1 MAVGGFRLAAD
12 GTSARYVHDFL
23 PMKPPD
29 AVRLASSSILFVLT
43 WAPALI
49 ATSVAA
55 GADDALSEARG
66 LLRSGK
72 YAEAAEIYQRT
83 ASDDPAAA
91 LGLARSLAAE
101 GKTEEAQQA
110 LTSCAGE
117 HAELHAELARLAF
130 ERGDYG
136 TAEKRVEAAIRLDA
150 HQLLA
155 RWIRGELFRTS
166 GRLKEAEEAYLWL
179 TRFYNEHQRA
189 LRRAESLRWIGLAAA
204 RYARWN
210 RLSDQF
216 QFLVRDLYPDALA
229 LEPDFWPAHYESG
242 LLFLEK
248 YNQAD
253 AAAALGAAL
262 ELNPNA
268 AEVHVASACLAL
280 QNREVDKA
288 QASLARALEINPN
301 LPAVHV
307 VLADLDWANFRP
319 EEAMRRLEQE
329 ALRLNPVS
337 EEALGRLG
345 ACYVLLDGVPEE
357 SDQTQFARLVE
368 QVTARNEHAGE
379 FFFTLADWLRARH
392 KIPEAERFFREAI
405 RRMPQRVGPRAA
417 LGMMHMD
424 AGEEAE
430 ARGELEAALEADP
443 FNVRVDNMLKV
454 LDLLDEMATRKT
466 EHCVLRFDAGR
477 DELLARYAARHL
489 DAVYPELCD
498 LFGYVPP
505 GPPLVEVFNRAHGVG
520 GHQWFG
526 TRMVGLPYLGTVAAS
541 TGRIVG
547 MVSPSEPDLPLQF
560 NWAQTLK
567 HELVHVITLQQTHFN
582 IPHWYTE
589 GLAVWSEGCP
599 RPQPWNELL
608 ARRAPEGKLFDLE
621 TINFGFTR
629 PNSSDDWHLAYCQ
642 AELYVEHMLRGRSED
657 VLRKLLAA
665 YADNLTTSEAIPR
678 VFGVSEAEFER
689 GYREYVNQIVTG
701 LVASSGPPPQSFAEL
716 LRAHRENPDDP
727 DLCAW
732 VAYGY
737 LGRGALEEALDAAD
751 RALKHDPKHQLATYV
766 VARLQAQAGRTE
778 QAIALLEACL
788 DREAPEPRALNL
800 LAGLKLK
807 AKKTTE
813 AAQLYQLGAEH
824 DLYNL
829 RWLNALARVYLM
841 SGDDER
847 LAEILARLADADP
860 DDLAT
865 RKKLAELALARRHF
879 AVAAD
884 WANRALEIDV
894 TDAEIHR
901 VFAEALAGRHNF
913 GEAIREFRA
922 AIELGDESPPLQMGL
937 ARAYLEAGQPAEAR
951 QVLAELLRLEPN
963 HPEAGA
969 LLEQLEEKDEP

>member
-1 MAVGGFRLAAD
+1 
-12 GTSARYVHDFL
+12 
-23 PMKPPD
+23 MKPSRT
-29 AVRLASSSILFVLT
+29 VRLVSPSIAFVLT
-43 WAPALI
+43 WALAIVGTPV
-49 ATSVAA
+49 ATAA
-55 GADDALSEARG
+55 EDDLAEARR
-66 LLRSGK
+66 LLLSGK
-72 YAEAAEIYQRT
+72 YAEAAEIYRRA
-83 ASDDPAAA
+83 ASEDPAAT
-91 LGLARSLAAE
+91 LGLARSLVAE
-101 GKTEEAQQA
+101 GKSEEAVQT
-110 LTSCAGE
+110 LTSGPGE

-130 ERGDYG
+130 ERGDHAA
-136 TAEKRVEAAIRLDA
+136 AETHVDAAIRLDA

-155 RWIRGELFRTS
+155 RWVRGELFRTS
-166 GRLKEAEEAYLWL
+166 GRLKEAEEAYLWVI
-179 TRFYNEHQRA
+179 RFYNEHQREI
-189 LRRAESLRWIGLAAA
+189 RRAESLRWIGLAAA

-216 QFLVRDLYPDALA
+216 QFLVKELYPDALKI
-229 LEPDFWPAHYESG
+229 EPDYWPAHYELG
-242 LLFLEK
+242 RLFLEK

-253 AAAALGAAL
+253 AAAELSAAL

-268 AEVHVASACLAL
+268 AEVHVALSRLAL

-288 QASLARALEINPN
+288 QTSLERALQINPN
-301 LPAVHV
+301 LPSIHL
-307 VLADLDWANFRP
+307 VLADLEWANFRP
-319 EEAMRRLEQE
+319 EEAIRTLDEQ

-337 EEALGRLG
+337 EEALGRLA
-345 ACYVLLDGVPEE
+345 ACYVLLDGLPEE
-357 SDQTQFARLVE
+357 GGETRFARLVE
-368 QVTARNEHAGE
+368 QVTARNEHAGG
-379 FFFTLADWLRARH
+379 FFYTLADWLRARH
-392 KIPEAERFFREAI
+392 KIPEAERFYQEAI
-405 RRMPQRVGPRAA
+405 RRMPQLVGPRAE
-417 LGMMHMD
+417 LGMMSMD
-424 AGEEAE
+424 AGEEAK
-430 ARGELEAALEADP
+430 ARGLLEAAFEADP

-466 EHCVLRFDAGR
+466 EHCVVKFDAER

-505 GPPLVEVFNRAHGVG
+505 QPPLVEVFNRAHGVG
-520 GHQWFG
+520 GQQWFG
-526 TRMVGLPYLGTVAAS
+526 TRLIGLPYLGTVAAS

-547 MVSPSEPDLPLQF
+547 MVSPSEPDLPLEF

-599 RPQPWNELL
+599 RPQRWNELL
-608 ARRAPEGKLFDLE
+608 VRRASKGGLFDLE
-621 TINFGFTR
+621 TINFAFTR

-657 VLRKLLAA
+657 VLRRLLSA

-689 GYREYVNQIVTG
+689 GYLEYVKGIVAG
-701 LVASSGPPPQSFAEL
+701 LAASSGPQAGSFAEL
-716 LRAHRENPDDP
+716 LRAHGENPDDV
-727 DLCAW
+727 DLCAR

-737 LGRGALEEALDAAD
+737 LGRGALDEALNAAD
-751 RALKHDPKHQLATYV
+751 RALEHDPKHQLATYV

-778 QAIALLEACL
+778 QAIAILEACL
-788 DREAPEPRALNL
+788 NREAPDPRALNL

-807 AKKTTE
+807 TEKTAE

-829 RWLNALARVYLM
+829 RWPRALARVYLV

-865 RKKLAELALARRHF
+865 RKKLAELALARQDF
-879 AVAAD
+879 AAAAD
-884 WANRALEIDV
+884 WANRALEIAV

-901 VFAEALAGRHNF
+901 VFAEASLGRHNF

-922 AIELGDESPPLQMGL
+922 AIELGDETPPLRTGL

-951 QVLAELLRLEPN
+951 QVLEELLRLDPN
-963 HPEAGA
+963 HSEAGA
-969 LLEQLEEKDEP
+969 LLEQLEEKDEL

>member
-1 MAVGGFRLAAD
+1 
-12 GTSARYVHDFL
+12 
-23 PMKPPD
+23 MKPPNT
-29 AVRLASSSILFVLT
+29 VRLASSSILF
-43 WAPALI
+43 ALMSASALV
-49 ATSVAA
+49 ATSVATA
-55 GADDALSEARG
+55 AEADLTEARR
-66 LLRSGK
+66 LLLSGK
-72 YAEAAEIYQRT
+72 YAEAAEIYRRT

-91 LGLARSLAAE
+91 LGLTRSLVAE
-101 GKTEEAQQA
+101 GKSEEAVQA

-117 HAELHAELARLAF
+117 HAELRAELARLAF
-130 ERGDYG
+130 ERGDY
-136 TAEKRVEAAIRLDA
+136 TAAQTHVDTAIRLDA
-150 HQLLA
+150 RQLLA

-179 TRFYNEHQRA
+179 IRFYNEHPREI
-189 LRRAESLRWIGLAAA
+189 RRAESLRWIGLGAA

-216 QFLVRDLYPDALA
+216 QFLVRELYPDALK
-229 LEPDFWPAHYESG
+229 LEPDYWPAHYESG

-253 AAAALGAAL
+253 AAAALSAAL
-262 ELNPNA
+262 ESNPNA
-268 AEVHVASACLAL
+268 AEVHVALSRLAL

-288 QASLARALEINPN
+288 QASLDRALEINPN
-301 LPAVHV
+301 LPSIHLA
-307 VLADLDWANFRP
+307 LADLDWANFRP
-319 EEAMRRLEQE
+319 EEAMRTLEKE

-337 EEALGRLG
+337 EEALGRLAAG
-345 ACYVLLDGVPEE
+345 YVLLDGLPEDGGE
-357 SDQTQFARLVE
+357 TRFARLVE
-368 QVTARNEHAGE
+368 QVTARNEHAGQ

-392 KIPEAERFFREAI
+392 KIPEAERFFQEAI
-405 RRMPQRVGPRAA
+405 RRMPQLIGPRAA

-424 AGEEAE
+424 AGEEAG
-430 ARGELEAALEADP
+430 ARGLLEAAFEADP

-466 EHCVLRFDAGR
+466 EHCVVKFDAER
-477 DELLARYAARHL
+477 DDLLARYAARHL
-489 DAVYPELCD
+489 DAVYPKLCD

-520 GHQWFG
+520 GHQWFAA
-526 TRMVGLPYLGTVAAS
+526 RLVGLPYLGTVAAS

-547 MVSPSEPDLPLQF
+547 MVSPSEPDLPLEF

-589 GLAVWSEGCP
+589 GLAVWSEGYP

-608 ARRAPEGKLFDLE
+608 VRRVPDGELFDLK
-621 TINFGFTR
+621 TINFAFTR
-629 PNSSDDWHLAYCQ
+629 PSSSDDWHLAYCQ

-657 VLRKLLAA
+657 VLRRLLSA

-689 GYREYVNQIVTG
+689 GYLEYVSQIVAKLAASGG
-701 LVASSGPPPQSFAEL
+701 LPPTSFAEL
-716 LRAHRENPDDP
+716 LRAHREKPDDA
-727 DLCAW
+727 DLCAR

-737 LGRGALEEALDAAD
+737 LGRGALDEALDAAD
-751 RALKHDPKHQLATYV
+751 RALEHDPEHQLATYV
-766 VARLQAQAGRTE
+766 VARLQARAGRTE

-788 DREAPEPRALNL
+788 DREAPDPRALNL

-807 AKKTTE
+807 TEKIAE

-829 RWLNALARVYLM
+829 RWPRALARVYLM
-841 SGDDER
+841 SGDEGR
-847 LAEILARLADADP
+847 LAEVLARLADADP

-865 RKKLAELALARRHF
+865 RKKLAEMALARQDF
-879 AVAAD
+879 AAAAD

-894 TDAEIHR
+894 TDAEVHR
-901 VFAEALAGRHNF
+901 VFAEASLGRHNF

-922 AIELGDESPPLQMGL
+922 AIELGDERPPLRMGL

-951 QVLAELLRLEPN
+951 QVLEELLRLDPSHSEARALWEQ
-963 HPEAGA
+963 PE
-969 LLEQLEEKDEP
+969 ENDEL

>member
-1 MAVGGFRLAAD
+1 VGNFD
-12 GTSARYVHDFL
+12 
-23 PMKPPD
+23 MKPSRTSPL
-29 AVRLASSSILFVLT
+29 VWLSI
-43 WAPALI
+43 APA
-49 ATSVAA
+49 VAW
-55 GADDALSEARG
+55 ALAICAMPLAPAAEGDSSEARG

-72 YAEAAEIYQRT
+72 YAEAAEIYRRT
-83 ASDDPAAA
+83 AAQDPAAA
-91 LGLARSLAAE
+91 RGLARSLAAE
-101 GKTEEAQQA
+101 GEYEKAVRT

-117 HAELHAELARLAF
+117 HAELRAELARLAF
-130 ERGDYG
+130 ERGDYAAAQ
-136 TAEKRVEAAIRLDA
+136 THVEAALRLDD

-166 GRLKEAEEAYLWL
+166 GRMKEAEAAYLWL
-179 TRFYNEHQRA
+179 IRFYNEHQRA
-189 LRRAESLRWIGLAAA
+189 IRRAESLRWIGLGAA

-210 RLSDQF
+210 RLGDQF
-216 QFLVRDLYPDALA
+216 QFLVGELYPDALK
-229 LEPDFWPAHYESG
+229 LEPDYWPAHYESG

-253 AAAALGAAL
+253 AAAELGAAL

-288 QASLARALEINPN
+288 QASLERALEINPN
-301 LPAVHV
+301 LAAVHL

-319 EEAMRRLEQE
+319 EAAMQRLQEE

-337 EEALGRLG
+337 EEALGRLA
-345 ACYVLLDGVPEE
+345 ACYVLLDGLPEQG
-357 SDQTQFARLVE
+357 DQTRFARLAE

-392 KIPEAERFFREAI
+392 KIPEAERFLREAM
-405 RRMPQRVGPRAA
+405 RRMPQLVGPRAA

-430 ARGELEAALEADP
+430 ARGQLEAAFEADP

-454 LDLLDEMATRKT
+454 LDLLDEMATRTT
-466 EHCVLRFDAGR
+466 EHCVVKFDAEH
-477 DELLARYAARHL
+477 DELLVRYAARHL
-489 DAVYPELCD
+489 DAVYPELCER
-498 LFGYVPP
+498 FGYVPP
-505 GPPLVEVFNRAHGVG
+505 GPPLVEVFNRAHGVS
-520 GHQWFG
+520 GHEWFG
-526 TRMVGLPYLGTVAAS
+526 TRLIGLPYLGTVAAS

-547 MVSPSEPDLPLQF
+547 MVSPGEPDLPVEF

-589 GLAVWSEGCP
+589 GLAVWCEGYP
-599 RPQPWNELL
+599 RPQAWNDLL

-629 PNSSDDWHLAYCQ
+629 PHSSDDWHLAYCQ
-642 AELYVEHMLRGRSED
+642 AELYVEHMLRGRSEA
-657 VLRKLLAA
+657 VLRALLAA

-678 VFGVSEAEFER
+678 VFGLSEAEFER
-689 GYREYVNQIVTG
+689 GYREYVDQIVAKRAT
-701 LVASSGPPPQSFAEL
+701 SGGAPPQSFAAL

-727 DLCAW
+727 DLCARA
-732 VAYGY
+732 AYGY
-737 LGRGALEEALDAAD
+737 LGRGALAEALDAAD
-751 RALKHDPKHQLATYV
+751 HALEHDPQHQLATYV

-807 AKKTTE
+807 SNEIAE

-824 DLYNL
+824 DRYNS
-829 RWLNALARVYLM
+829 RWLKALARVYLM
-841 SGDDER
+841 SGDDDR
-847 LAEILARLADADP
+847 LAEILVRLADLDP

-865 RKKLAELALARRHF
+865 RKKLAELALAREDF
-879 AVAAD
+879 AAAAE

-913 GEAIREFRA
+913 REAIWEYGA
-922 AIELGDESPPLQMGL
+922 AIELGDESSPLRLGL
-937 ARAYLEAGQPAEAR
+937 ARAYLGDGRPAEAR
-951 QVLAELLRLEPN
+951 QVLAELLRRDPN
-963 HPEAGA
+963 HSEAGA
-969 LLEQLEEKDEP
+969 LWMQLEENDER